1 MAGIEEAFEKFVK
14 KISDIEGKDTEDNSN
29 VEFGK
34 NVYAPQDGLFFSPVQ
49 KNQIPFGDILK
60 SDQRLNPPMPTPM
73 QRNLSSEERMRL
85 EDNEYFMS
93 QGQPQYVSPVVQGQ
107 GFNKRDLKDF
117 TKQYLQSQTPLGG
130 GIGYQGPEYGVVAIK
145 PFVGP
150 DRSALLQGYYN
161 TDNEG
166 SRIQA
171 MLSPKEQQIGYT
183 GNTGTTFSAGRN
195 TFQGSPYYTLN
206 LSKSFADGGVASMF
220 RERSEYAEGGDIRNI
235 IKQFEEKGI
244 TPSSFAGPNGIKFEL
259 VTGRFSGT
267 PRYTPIYPEG
277 YDFSKFG
284 AIGGGYTEF
293 EPEDFFKSVM
303 APEGTYFDYEKNDFL
318 PMVSTPEIPTVDPFS
333 GQQVSAQ
340 DQAAFTTTSGIN
352 FQSTSPVEPEITNPI
367 LTQPQ
372 LPVSNNP
379 ALTNLGA
386 FFGIKIEYYMPFLLW
401 LLALCV
407 FNMFLNQQHVN
418 IYLEK

>member
-14 KISDIEGKDTEDNSN
+14 KISDIEEKDTEDNSD
-29 VEFGK
+29 VQFGK

-85 EDNEYFMS
+85 EDNEYFMG

-117 TKQYLQSQTPLGG
+117 TKQYLQNQTSLGG

-150 DRSALLQGYYN
+150 DRSALLQAYYN

-171 MLSPKEQQIGYT
+171 GLSPKEQRIDYT

-206 LSKSFADGGVASMF
+206 LSKSFADGGRVSM
-220 RERSEYAEGGDIRNI
+220 SDGG
-235 IKQFEEKGI
+235 
-244 TPSSFAGPNGIKFEL
+244 
-259 VTGRFSGT
+259 
-267 PRYTPIYPEG
+267 
-277 YDFSKFG
+277 
-284 AIGGGYTEF
+284 
-293 EPEDFFKSVM
+293 
-303 APEGTYFDYEKNDFL
+303 
-318 PMVSTPEIPTVDPFS
+318 
-333 GQQVSAQ
+333 
-340 DQAAFTTTSGIN
+340 
-352 FQSTSPVEPEITNPI
+352 
-367 LTQPQ
+367 
-372 LPVSNNP
+372 
-379 ALTNLGA
+379 LTNTIPPDKGPDSQGVESL
-386 FFGIKIEYYMPFLLW
+386 FRRRYS
-401 LLALCV
+401 
-407 FNMFLNQQHVN
+407 
-418 IYLEK
+418 